1 MTHIIQ
7 IIIIIILLTSHTVTV
22 PSSYPVNALA
32 AAPDSHSLHLYW
44 SPPPLE
50 EQNGN
55 ILYYGINITEESGK
69 VLYYQTSDSET
80 SYYIYGL
87 HPYYHYQYQLTAFT
101 GAGHGPYSPPNSIQL
116 PQDGRYYAWSWTTI
130 IFSFCC
136 AHYHDSY
143 TSSINMQF
151 LVRILFNSMSP
162 IRLLELSPYHG
173 YLPSLS
179 IGMGKSLA
187 M

>member
-1 MTHIIQ
+1 METFFITGSTLQKRVGKFCTIKQATLKRHI
-7 IIIIIILLTSHTVTV
+7 
-22 PSSYPVNALA
+22 
-32 AAPDSHSLHLYW
+32 
-44 SPPPLE
+44 
-50 EQNGN
+50 
-55 ILYYGINITEESGK
+55 
-69 VLYYQTSDSET
+69 
-80 SYYIYGL
+80 IYGL

-151 LVRILFNSMSP
+151 LVRILFNSMS
-162 IRLLELSPYHG
+162 LLELSQYHG